1 MPSNMFNEKFKVF
14 TFLLIFIGLNSTQAF
29 ADEVRVAVAS
39 NFYPAMKEIALQY
52 ELKKSKTSENHKI
65 VLIPGSSGRHY
76 AQIMNGAPFDL
87 FFSADKVRPILL
99 EKKGISENGSRFTY
113 ALGKLV
119 LWSSLDGFVEK
130 EERLYH
136 KDLRFI
142 AIANPKIAPYG
153 VAAKE
158 ALISINLWEDMK
170 SKLIRGENIAQT
182 FQFVNSGNAKLGFV
196 SYSQLMN
203 PNYPVGGSF
212 WEVPQSLYKPIEQ
225 QAVLLRESL
234 LAKDFLSF
242 VRTDQSLN
250 IISKFG
256 YDLP

>member
-1 MPSNMFNEKFKVF
+1 MPSNMFNEKFKIF

-52 ELKKSKTSENHKI
+52 ELKKSNTSENHKI
-65 VLIPGSSGRHY
+65 ILIPGSSGRHY
-76 AQIMNGAPFDL
+76 AQIINGAPFDL

-99 EKKGISENGSRFTY
+99 EKKRISENGSRFTY

-212 WEVPQSLYKPIEQ
+212 WMVPQSLYKPIEQ

-234 LAKDFLSF
+234 LGKDFLSF
-242 VRTDQSLN
+242 MRTDQSLK

>member
-1 MPSNMFNEKFKVF
+1 MFNTKLKMIN
-14 TFLLIFIGLNSTQAF
+14 FLLISIGLSFTQIA
-29 ADEVRVAVAS
+29 ADEIKVAVAS

-212 WEVPQSLYKPIEQ
+212 WMVPQSLYKPIEQ

-234 LAKDFLSF
+234 LGKDFLSF
-242 VRTDQSLN
+242 MRTDQSLK